1 MKKLMMAFAVVAC
14 AAAVQ
19 ASTVKWNVGNIY
31 TVDAEGAATTTK
43 AASGAYYVM
52 CFFADSAG
60 AATAKEISISDALAA
75 ATSGNAASLSSY
87 AIYEGTTTGV
97 GKFASSNYDGNWGA
111 DKTISIYAL
120 VFNDDT
126 AAEATYVAANAAATS
141 YTFADSAEDKSLSVS
156 MASATWSA
164 IGSSPTPIPEP
175 TSGLFLLF
183 GVAGLALLRKRA

>member
-19 ASTVKWNVGNIY
+19 ASTVKWNVNNIY

-60 AATAKEISISDALAA
+60 AATAKEISIADAVAA
-75 ATSGNAASLSSY
+75 VTSGNVASLSSY

-97 GKFASSNYDGNWGA
+97 GKYASSNFDGSWVA
-111 DKTISIYAL
+111 DKTVSIYAL

-126 AAEATYVAANAAATS
+126 AADATYVAANASATS

-156 MASATWSA
+156 MASATWSS

-183 GVAGLALLRKRA
+183 GVAGLALRRRRA